1 MTDKTGNHK
10 IRPPNLAITREMI
23 EAGMAKLDE
32 LTAMSMRDDIAN
44 DHADDITD
52 DLLVAEVFL
61 ACWNVYWSQVMGEQR
76 KKENK
81 GNVIMMPQKRKVILP
96 GEMGGP

>member
-10 IRPPNLAITREMI
+10 IRPPKLAITREMI

-61 ACWNVYWSQVMGEQR
+61 SMWNVYWSQVMGEQR
-76 KKENK
+76 KRENK

-96 GEMGGP
+96 GEMGP

>member
-1 MTDKTGNHK
+1 MTDKTGNSK
-10 IRPPNLAITREMI
+10 IRPPKLAITREMI
-23 EAGMAKLDE
+23 EAGKAKLDE

-44 DHADDITD
+44 DCADEVTD

-61 ACWNVYWSQVMGEQR
+61 AVWQVYWSQVMGEQR

-81 GNVIMMPQKRKVILP
+81 GNVIMLPQKRRVILP
-96 GEMGGP
+96 GEMGP

>member
-1 MTDKTGNHK
+1 MTDKTGNSK
-10 IRPPNLAITREMI
+10 IRPPKLAITKEMI

-44 DHADDITD
+44 DHADNITD

-61 ACWNVYWSQVMGEQR
+61 GMWNVYWSQVMGEQR
-76 KKENK
+76 KKKNK

-96 GEMGGP
+96 GEMGGQ